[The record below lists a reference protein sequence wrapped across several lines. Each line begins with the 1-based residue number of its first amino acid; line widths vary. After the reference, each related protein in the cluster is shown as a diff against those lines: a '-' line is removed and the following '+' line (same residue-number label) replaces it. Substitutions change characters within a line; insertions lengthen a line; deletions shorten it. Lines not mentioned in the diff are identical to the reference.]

1 MKRRQDAAPG
11 EAPGSFPAG
20 CYLAAPWLVSGRKL
34 ENVENPSSLP
44 GWRSPGTPKKTQLS
58 PQPTSMA
65 TTMENK
71 MQLIDGLIVSIS
83 DRIPRGPTQ
92 QPSNEIIQAV
102 MKRSEADGTDVVD
115 CSEWSTLQQYLRK
128 ELKLPNKLLFKF
140 TGTITVGEKEMPQN
154 IWNATGLASLRRT
167 LLREPLEALEDRA
180 VVELDLVLMGAM
192 PKPQAPTPR
201 TDKQKGHEQKRFN
214 LQELV
219 YGDTKRQK
227 NVSGEWTE
235 MASLFMMSDTD
246 LMRQV
251 SVPTNLT
258 SRSHPPTRLKRALC
272 VAAPPPRGDV
282 REGHG

>member
-1 MKRRQDAAPG
+1 
-11 EAPGSFPAG
+11 
-20 CYLAAPWLVSGRKL
+20 
-34 ENVENPSSLP
+34 
-44 GWRSPGTPKKTQLS
+44 
-58 PQPTSMA
+58 MA

-246 LMRQV
+246 LMRQELTRARSTWRRLDGGAARRRSGGGAGRTGRAGCLAAMRWQWGGAGAQQGAAV
-251 SVPTNLT
+251 MPGSPCRPRVRGPCLAQSTYCFRPVVWTHLSV
-258 SRSHPPTRLKRALC
+258 
-272 VAAPPPRGDV
+272 
-282 REGHG
+282 